1 MERYGFALVALL
13 VFAVGCDKQQ
23 GREDP
28 VPVETPQSC
37 AVEPKDA
44 WSVAEEWLVTGPKA
58 GQDEAATALFSGW
71 ASAGLARVWTERPD
85 RGFAVVAAS
94 DDPKPGDDVVL
105 LKMKRA
111 GQSWQVEAIEVA
123 KGSVL
128 WPDL

>member
-1 MERYGFALVALL
+1 MKVYVFALVALL
-13 VFAVGCDKQQ
+13 VLASGCDKTQT
-23 GREDP
+23 REDP

-37 AVEPKDA
+37 AVEPSDV
-44 WSVAEEWLVTGPKA
+44 WSAAEAWLVAGPNP
-58 GQDEAATALFSGW
+58 GQDEAATALFTGW
-71 ASAGLARVWTERPD
+71 TSARLARVWTERSGI
-85 RGFAVVAAS
+85 GFAVVAAS

-123 KGSVL
+123 KGSML